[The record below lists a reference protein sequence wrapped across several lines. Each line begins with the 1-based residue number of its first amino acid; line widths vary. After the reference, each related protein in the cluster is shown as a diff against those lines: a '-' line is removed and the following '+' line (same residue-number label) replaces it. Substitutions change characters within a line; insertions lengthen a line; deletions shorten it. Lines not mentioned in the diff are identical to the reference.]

1 MRWLRRAAPFALILF
16 FGSLPTASLSASTD
30 RLPTRVG
37 ECRQSRIVQI
47 TTRWGETLTYDQGD
61 SLSGS
66 LVRFSNG
73 GIQVTFFKVGELFR
87 SRVRD
92 RVRICL
98 VEVLEDCPPGDD
110 RGRRYR
116 TTNLRTGESWTLPDD
131 TRMCG
136 GA

>member
-1 MRWLRRAAPFALILF
+1 MRWWRHAAPLALITL
-16 FGSLPTASLSASTD
+16 FGSLLTTSLSASTD
-30 RLPTRVG
+30 RLPTRAG

-47 TTRWGETLTYDQGD
+47 ATRWGETLTYDQED
-61 SLSGS
+61 SSSGS

-73 GIQVTFFKVGELFR
+73 GIQMTFFKVRELFR

-98 VEVLEDCPPGDD
+98 VKVLEDCPPGDD
-110 RGRRYR
+110 RGRSYR